1 MGLIS
6 EFRTSLENPQT
17 PLSFP
22 AEWLL
27 DIFNGGRTDSGIR
40 VSELIALQVTTVLA
54 CTELKAGAVA
64 SLELRPFEKTF
75 NRDGRLNRRIAYDHD
90 LWDIL
95 HDEPN
100 DEMSSF
106 TLRKTVQAHRMLWGN
121 GYIEIQRDGGN
132 RVVALWPRNPARTKI
147 RRAAEKMTINGE
159 LLHPGDLFFAT
170 TEGQEMT
177 PIFVEDAMN
186 EGHTTERGILAADMI
201 SLPGL
206 ALDGRIGQDVVQLG
220 RNAIGLA
227 LATEKFGGKFF
238 GNGALG
244 YGIFKLPGRMSPEDF
259 EAFKRELAEAWG
271 GENMNRPMVLQ
282 GGEDYVPTSTKPNE
296 GQFIESRNFQISEVC
311 RVMGNVP
318 PHMVG
323 VTEKSSRANVEQIG
337 QEFLTFSLRPDL
349 VCWEHELKR
358 KLFPRPTIGRNAGKQ
373 FGVFFDT
380 WPLVTP
386 AAADL
391 RQFIQAMVQ
400 WGVWAPNDAR
410 ARLNDNPIND
420 AAADSTWM
428 QINMAPVD
436 ALFETPA
443 LPGAADDDE
452 NSDEKDAD
460 DEGAKPGAKKDKNK
474 RNHLLFDRTC
484 RAYSRLFRDAFGRI
498 ATRSNADLKTFRQ
511 VFQPV
516 LVSIGEELEQYAA
529 QLLGTDANP
538 DGFERSTFLAGYLET
553 MLHRYLNEGWSQL
566 NGQTDAAS
574 TRELRRAVRALAVE
588 AYRNAAT
595 SAAKKETEVES

>member
-54 CTELKAGAVA
+54 CVELKAGAVG
-64 SLELRPFEKTF
+64 SLDLRIFEKKI
-75 NRDGRLNRRIAYDHD
+75 NADGRVNRIIAHGHD
-90 LWDIL
+90 LWDL
-95 HDEPN
+95 VHDEPN
-100 DEMSSF
+100 GEMTSF
-106 TLRKTVQAHRMLWGN
+106 TMRKTVQAHRMLWGN
-121 GYIEIQRDGGN
+121 GFIEIQRDNGN
-132 RVVALWPRNPARTKI
+132 RAVALWPRNPARMKI
-147 RRAAEKMTINGE
+147 RRATEKFIVKGE
-159 LLHPGDLFFAT
+159 LVRPGDLFYAT
-170 TEGQEMT
+170 NEGQEMT
-177 PIFVEDAMN
+177 PVFVDEAVN
-186 EGHTTERGILAADMI
+186 EGHTTERAILPADMI
-201 SLPGL
+201 HIPGL

-244 YGIFKLPGRMSPEDF
+244 YGIFKLPGTLSPEDL
-259 EAFKRELAEAWG
+259 EVFKREVAEAWG
-271 GENMNRPMVLQ
+271 GENANRPLVLQ

-349 VCWEHELKR
+349 LCWEQECRR
-358 KLFPRPTIGRNAGKQ
+358 KLFPHPTIGRNAGKK

-410 ARLNDNPIND
+410 ARLQDNPI
-420 AAADSTWM
+420 ATEAADSTWM
-428 QINMAPVD
+428 QINMAPV
-436 ALFETPA
+436 AQLFETPA
-443 LPGAADDDE
+443 LPGAGGDDE
-452 NSDEKDAD
+452 DQDAD
-460 DEGAKPGAKKDKNK
+460 EDEPSAPKGKGS
-474 RNHLLFDRTC
+474 RLLVTRIS

-498 ATRSNADLKTFRQ
+498 SARSSADLKTFRQ
-511 VFQPV
+511 VFMPV
-516 LVSIGEELEQYAA
+516 LVSIGEELEQHAA
-529 QLLGTDANP
+529 QLLGTAANP
-538 DGFERSTFLAGYLET
+538 DGFEASRFLSGYLET
-553 MLHRYLNEGWSQL
+553 MHHRAQNESWSTA
-566 NGQTDAAS
+566 NGSADAICD
-574 TRELRRAVRALAVE
+574 RELGRAVKAIAIE
-588 AYRNAAT
+588 AYRSAAT
-595 SAAKKETEVES
+595 SAAKQETEVQS